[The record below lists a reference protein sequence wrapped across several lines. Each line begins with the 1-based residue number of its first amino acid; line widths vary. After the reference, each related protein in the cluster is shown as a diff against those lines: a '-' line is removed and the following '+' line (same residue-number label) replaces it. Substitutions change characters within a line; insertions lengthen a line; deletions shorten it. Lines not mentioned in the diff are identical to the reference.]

1 MAHNRCFLT
10 VFLAIVLFECGLAR
24 ADEPNPPAR
33 VDQVGDPLPDGAFRR
48 LGSARLR
55 NGAGILTITYA
66 PNGKWIASAGGTPW
80 AQQGVTSGDRAVR
93 VWDAES
99 GKLVREFLDHDT
111 GVSCLAFHPDGK
123 RIAACTLSDGV
134 IRLWNIEK
142 QPGPGEERHVTIAVN
157 QNGAPSM
164 TFAFAPDGKTVAVS
178 RGPQQEI
185 VLIDIASRKER
196 VFGTHSRPIDSLTFT
211 PDGKFIASKAG
222 NAVRLW
228 DIDSGKVVRLFRPQ
242 QYHNKAKFLA
252 LETRTVALYSTAPA
266 VFSRDGKILAAEGS
280 DNTVY
285 LWDVNT
291 GKELRRLVHQGAVAA
306 ASLSPEGDRLV
317 TGSHDNTLRIWDVGT
332 GKELHHIE
340 GHFGGYAITVFA
352 PDGKSFASAG
362 GDHSIRFWDP
372 TTGKEL
378 RPTAGHR
385 GELITAAYHPD
396 GRSLV
401 SVGRDNCIRI
411 WDAKTGKELRHFFD
425 DRDTIDLVALAPD
438 GKQLATYSDD
448 SEATRLW
455 DIESGKLLSESPP
468 VKITGMAFTRDGRSL
483 VSCDQG
489 GVLMQRDLKTWE
501 ASPLLKD
508 KNIAAQQFALAPDG
522 EKLALVGADGSVQ
535 IWDMKA
541 GKSLQ
546 HFENVGL
553 ALISLA
559 FSPDSSKLAGLAVG
573 GHATVWSVP
582 QGRILYQM
590 QKAAPNPFTNP
601 IGSLSFSPDGRTLAV
616 TGAGNT
622 AAVLWD
628 LHTGTERIAFS
639 GHRGPLTFVA
649 YAPDGRSVVSGSWDT
664 TMLMWDIY
672 GTHEAPP
679 RELPERELEAAWT
692 DLTDQDAAKAFRA
705 TRKLLSAPGQAGA
718 LLSRQLKP
726 VPPVSKDHIARL
738 IKDLDSN
745 SFDVRQKAFDNLDR
759 LGAAAEKALRQAL
772 ATDLPLEVRRRVE
785 QLLEKLREGGPQGDH
800 LQTSRALE
808 ILEQLGT
815 RDARGVLEKLA
826 QGEPEAPLTRDA
838 KETLAR
844 LGRR

>member
-1 MAHNRCFLT
+1 M
-10 VFLAIVLFECGLAR
+10 AR
-24 ADEPNPPAR
+24 ADEPSPAAR

-48 LGSARLR
+48 LGTARLR
-55 NGAGILTITYA
+55 NGAGILTITYS

-123 RIAACTLSDGV
+123 RIAACTLSDGM
-134 IRLWNIEK
+134 IRLWDIEK
-142 QPGPGEERHVTIAVN
+142 QPAPGEERHATIAVN

-164 TFAFAPDGKTVAVS
+164 TFTFSPDGKTIAVS

-185 VLIDIASRKER
+185 VLIDLASKKER
-196 VFGTHSRPIDSLTFT
+196 AFGTHSRPIDSLTFT
-211 PDGKFIASKAG
+211 PDGKFIASKVG

-228 DIDSGKVVRLFRPQ
+228 DIESGKVVRLFRPQ

-252 LETRTVALYSTAPA
+252 LETRAVALYSTAPA

-306 ASLSPEGDRLV
+306 ASFSPEGDRLV
-317 TGSHDNTLRIWDVGT
+317 TGSHDNTLRVWDVKS

-340 GHFGGYAITVFA
+340 GHFGGYAITAFA

-362 GDHSIRFWDP
+362 GDHTIRFWDP
-372 TTGKEL
+372 TTGKEI
-378 RPTAGHR
+378 RATAGHR

-401 SVGRDNCIRI
+401 SVGRDNFIRI
-411 WDAKTGKELRHFFD
+411 WDARTGKELRHFFD
-425 DRDTIDLVALAPD
+425 DRDTIDIVAFSPD

-448 SEATRLW
+448 SEITRLW
-455 DIESGKLLSESPP
+455 DIESGKLLSESSP
-468 VKITGMAFTRDGRSL
+468 VRITAMAFTRDGRSL
-483 VSCDQG
+483 IFSDEG
-489 GVLMQRDLKTWE
+489 GAQMRRDLKTWQVS
-501 ASPLLKD
+501 ALVKD
-508 KNIAAQQFALAPDG
+508 KLFTRGLFALAPDG
-522 EKLALVGADGSVQ
+522 EKIAIAGPAGSLS
-535 IWDMKA
+535 IYDIKD
-541 GKSLQ
+541 GKSLAQ
-546 HFENVGL
+546 FDAVVPHPMT
-553 ALISLA
+553 ISLA
-559 FSPDSSKLAGLAVG
+559 FSPDSTKVAALTLG
-573 GHATVWSVP
+573 GNATVWSVT
-582 QGRILYQM
+582 QARLLYQM

-649 YAPDGRSVVSGSWDT
+649 YAPDGRSLVSGSWDT
-664 TMLMWDIY
+664 TLLMWDVY

-679 RELPERELEAAWT
+679 RELPERELETAWT
-692 DLTDQDAAKAFRA
+692 DLTDQNAAKAFRA
-705 TRKLLSAPGQAGA
+705 TRKLLSAPGQAGT
-718 LLSRQLKP
+718 LLSKQLKP
-726 VPPVSKDHIARL
+726 VPPVGKDHIARL

-772 ATDLPLEVRRRVE
+772 ATELPLEVRRRVE
-785 QLLEKLREGGPQGDH
+785 QLLEKLREGAPQGDH

-815 RDARGVLEKLA
+815 KDARGVLEKLA

-838 KETLAR
+838 KETLVR
-844 LGRR
+844 LKRR